1 MNTFADHQSGKGY
14 KVISK
19 LFGVHHSTEGKIIH
33 KWKTFKTAF
42 NLPRSERPSK
52 FTPRSDCAMLRETIK
67 IQVCVLSQKTT
78 SNKNLIMSWKQ
89 QNMQNYFNKITFLS
103 LSVLSKLFL
112 CMRVYDKHTV

>member
-42 NLPRSERPSK
+42 NLH
-52 FTPRSDCAMLRETIK
+52 
-67 IQVCVLSQKTT
+67 
-78 SNKNLIMSWKQ
+78 
-89 QNMQNYFNKITFLS
+89 
-103 LSVLSKLFL
+103 
-112 CMRVYDKHTV
+112 DKVQLEKD